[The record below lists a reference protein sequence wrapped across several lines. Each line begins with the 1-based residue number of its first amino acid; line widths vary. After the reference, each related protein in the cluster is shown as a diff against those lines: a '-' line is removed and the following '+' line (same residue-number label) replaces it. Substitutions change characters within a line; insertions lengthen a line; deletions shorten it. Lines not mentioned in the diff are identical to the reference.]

1 VLTGGSL
8 FVREITGADAVAAAK
23 LSGELGYPVS
33 AEAMMQRI
41 ESLGGR
47 ADHVVY
53 VACVDGEV
61 VGWIDVGVTNHLQ
74 SEPYAEIGGLV
85 VSNEARS
92 GGIGRSLVAR
102 AEEWALERG
111 LKKVVVRSQIAR
123 EGAHR
128 FYMREG
134 YERTKTSAVF
144 TKKL

>member
-1 VLTGGSL
+1 MLI
-8 FVREITGADAVAAAK
+8 REITGSDARAAAA
-23 LSGELGYPVS
+23 LSEELGYPASV
-33 AEAMMQRI
+33 EDMKQRI
-41 ESLGGR
+41 ESLGTLDR
-47 ADHVVY
+47 VVY
-53 VACVDGEV
+53 VACLGGEV
-61 VGWIDVGVTNHLQ
+61 VGWIDVGVTRHLQ

-102 AEEWALERG
+102 AEQWARERG

-144 TKKL
+144 TKKLD